1 MTIEFEDENN
11 FEFEIVDEQ
20 DIEFPARRSQKI
32 EIDYSNMEFEL
43 IDESELEFA
52 KGGRPKKTQCILD
65 FIPEENRKYWGAID
79 TATGLDDGYS
89 ILLSMVRLSVI
100 KSVHRMIIIE
110 LDDDPNF
117 RRLNKEDREFF
128 IKFQN
133 ELLHEKQREWEESQ
147 K

>member
-1 MTIEFEDENN
+1 MTTEFFDESN

-20 DIEFPARRSQKI
+20 DIEFPNRRSEKI
-32 EIDYSNMEFEL
+32 EIDYSKMEFEL
-43 IDESELEFA
+43 IDESEFEFS

-79 TATGLDDGYS
+79 TATGFDDGYS
-89 ILLSMVRLSVI
+89 ILFSMVRLRIVKTVS
-100 KSVHRMIIIE
+100 RMIIIE

-117 RRLNKEDREFF
+117 RRLKKEDREFF

-133 ELLHEKQREWEESQ
+133 EMLHEKQREWEGQ
-147 K
+147 NK

>member
-1 MTIEFEDENN
+1 MTIEFDDENN
-11 FEFEIVDEQ
+11 FEFEIVDGE
-20 DIEFPARRSQKI
+20 DIEFPVRRSQNI

-89 ILLSMVRLSVI
+89 ILLSMVRLRIIRTVQ
-100 KSVHRMIIIE
+100 RMVVIE

-117 RRLNKEDREFF
+117 RRLKKDDRDFF
-128 IKFQN
+128 VKFHN
-133 ELLHEKQREWEESQ
+133 ELLHEKQREWEASQ